1 MKPAHNS
8 PNNDESRQPMTL
20 PTPTTQN
27 KPDLRNKLIPI
38 AFVATAALWLV
49 VIVITDL
56 PPWPLPV
63 YVALGIPV
71 IQRLSRSA
79 KNDQQS

>member
-1 MKPAHNS
+1 MKPARNS
-8 PNNDESRQPMTL
+8 PNDDESHQPMTL
-20 PTPTTQN
+20 PTTQN

-79 KNDQQS
+79 KNDQLS